1 MGSFFVVCIYTLYFF
16 SFCKVV
22 LCGLKIQKC
31 KNFPW
36 KDKKKNFMVNKLT
49 HTLDIYEY
57 DLGDNAKELLLLVI
71 EIT

>member
-1 MGSFFVVCIYTLYFF
+1 
-16 SFCKVV
+16 
-22 LCGLKIQKC
+22 
-31 KNFPW
+31 
-36 KDKKKNFMVNKLT
+36 MVNKLT